1 MVMLICKLFLQID
14 LAIAWLTPIPL
25 LPWRR
30 REKSADHQGQITE
43 GSEKKQVKG
52 CLNTSLLGCRLMMV
66 CYGFCRI
73 RVRDINDAFKELG
86 QMVALHSGTSQ
97 PLTKLMILQHA
108 VNVITSLEHQV
119 RGWLYRDFY
128 TQHCPLRQQG
138 SWVIMDKDMG
148 GRRERGDRGIG
159 LEGRRIER
167 WGKAFLFVK
176 GSFSYLSEWVWGMD

>member
-148 GRRERGDRGIG
+148 GGENGAIEVSGQR
-159 LEGRRIER
+159 EGRQRDGESISVCQGFF
-167 WGKAFLFVK
+167 WLFK
-176 GSFSYLSEWVWGMD
+176 

>member
-1 MVMLICKLFLQID
+1 MAL
-14 LAIAWLTPIPL
+14 LTPSPL

-30 REKSADHQGQITE
+30 RKRNQLIIKGRLLRGQKNKSR
-43 GSEKKQVKG
+43 V
-52 CLNTSLLGCRLMMV
+52 LNTSLLGSRLMLV

-119 RGWLYRDFY
+119 RERNLNPKAACLKRREEEK
-128 TQHCPLRQQG
+128 TEELP
-138 SWVIMDKDMG
+138 G
-148 GRRERGDRGIG
+148 GRGGMTADDLAAQQAALSGKVRNLLLPYSSAQYGQQEDGDM
-159 LEGRRIER
+159 ED
-167 WGKAFLFVK
+167 FC
-176 GSFSYLSEWVWGMD
+176 

>member
-1 MVMLICKLFLQID
+1 MVILICKFFLQID
-14 LAIAWLTPIPL
+14 LALALLTPSPL

-30 REKSADHQGQITE
+30 RKRNQLIIKGRLLRGQKNN
-43 GSEKKQVKG
+43 SRV
-52 CLNTSLLGCRLMMV
+52 LNTSLLGSRLMLV

-128 TQHCPLRQQG
+128 T
-138 SWVIMDKDMG
+138 
-148 GRRERGDRGIG
+148 
-159 LEGRRIER
+159 
-167 WGKAFLFVK
+167 
-176 GSFSYLSEWVWGMD
+176 

>member
-1 MVMLICKLFLQID
+1 MQESVKVWYLHVTKTKQKKSKGFDTMAILICKFFLQID
-14 LAIAWLTPIPL
+14 LAMALLTPSPL

-30 REKSADHQGQITE
+30 RKRNQLIIKGSLLRGQKNKSR
-43 GSEKKQVKG
+43 V
-52 CLNTSLLGCRLMMV
+52 LNTSLLGSRLMLV

-128 TQHCPLRQQG
+128 T
-138 SWVIMDKDMG
+138 
-148 GRRERGDRGIG
+148 
-159 LEGRRIER
+159 
-167 WGKAFLFVK
+167 
-176 GSFSYLSEWVWGMD
+176 

>member
-1 MVMLICKLFLQID
+1 MVTLICNFFLQID
-14 LAIAWLTPIPL
+14 LAMALLTPSPL
-25 LPWRR
+25 LPRR
-30 REKSADHQGQITE
+30 RRKRNQLIIKGRLLRGQKNN
-43 GSEKKQVKG
+43 SRV
-52 CLNTSLLGCRLMMV
+52 LNTSLLGSRLMLV

-128 TQHCPLRQQG
+128 T
-138 SWVIMDKDMG
+138 
-148 GRRERGDRGIG
+148 
-159 LEGRRIER
+159 
-167 WGKAFLFVK
+167 
-176 GSFSYLSEWVWGMD
+176 

>member
-1 MVMLICKLFLQID
+1 MQESVKVWYLHLTKKNKIKKIKRFWYHGDFDMQIFLQID
-14 LAIAWLTPIPL
+14 FAVALLTPIPL

-30 REKSADHQGQITE
+30 RKRNQLIIKGRLLRGQKNN
-43 GSEKKQVKG
+43 SRV
-52 CLNTSLLGCRLMMV
+52 LNTSLLGSRLMLV

-128 TQHCPLRQQG
+128 T
-138 SWVIMDKDMG
+138 
-148 GRRERGDRGIG
+148 
-159 LEGRRIER
+159 
-167 WGKAFLFVK
+167 
-176 GSFSYLSEWVWGMD
+176 

>member
-1 MVMLICKLFLQID
+1 MQESVKVWYIHLTKTNKKKNQKVLIPWWLWYAIFFLQID
-14 LAIAWLTPIPL
+14 LAMALLTPSPL

-30 REKSADHQGQITE
+30 RKRNQLIIKGRLLRGQKNN
-43 GSEKKQVKG
+43 SRV
-52 CLNTSLLGCRLMMV
+52 LNTSLLGSRLMLV

-128 TQHCPLRQQG
+128 T
-138 SWVIMDKDMG
+138 
-148 GRRERGDRGIG
+148 
-159 LEGRRIER
+159 
-167 WGKAFLFVK
+167 
-176 GSFSYLSEWVWGMD
+176 